1 MFGGSGRPPHHSI
14 RCGFYLSMIGDEEE
28 TGGYEEKCV
37 EDGRRARRETEP
49 RDVVVCTSKETVCFK
64 TYTYG

>member
-1 MFGGSGRPPHHSI
+1 MMKKR
-14 RCGFYLSMIGDEEE
+14 R
-28 TGGYEEKCV
+28 GYEEKCV

-64 TYTYG
+64 TYG